1 MKKQGYWLKLLYFF
15 SLLAFFGGADAVAKQ
30 ATITLYQADSLF
42 AAGRYLDA
50 VDAYEKYLNLAHKP
64 TDPMLL
70 KLAYGWEKQGDVA
83 KMLYYLQV
91 YFDRRPD
98 EAVLKKM
105 HDVASQNNLRGYE
118 TDDLNYFYLFY
129 KQYGLYI
136 TLALVLLGTYAFG
149 IFWMKYR
156 NREPA
161 RRRHKLIVLAYLTG
175 LLLMVNL
182 PEGYQSG
189 IINRDRVLLRR
200 DPSAAAPVADV
211 ISRGHKINILGSQD
225 IWLHV
230 FWNDGL
236 YYVRKDNVWVI

>member
-1 MKKQGYWLKLLYFF
+1 MFLL
-15 SLLAFFGGADAVAKQ
+15 LGGKAGAETAG
-30 ATITLYQADSLF
+30 TPLYQADSLF
-42 AAGRYLDA
+42 AAGLYPAA
-50 VDAYEKYLNLAHKP
+50 VEAYENYLNSGQKP

-70 KLAYGWEKQGDVA
+70 KLAFVWEKQGDVA

-105 HDVASQNNLRGYE
+105 HDIATQYNLRGYE

-149 IFWMKYR
+149 IFWIKFR
-156 NREPA
+156 NQEPT
-161 RRRHKLIVLAYLTG
+161 RRTHKLIVLAYLTG
-175 LLLMVNL
+175 LLLLVNL
-182 PEGYQSG
+182 PERYQSG

-211 ISRGHKINILGSQD
+211 INRGHKVNILGSED
-225 IWLHV
+225 VWLYV

-236 YYVRKDNVWVI
+236 YYVRKDNVWQI

>member
-1 MKKQGYWLKLLYFF
+1 MQGSALKLAYFF
-15 SLLAFFGGADAVAKQ
+15 SLVFLLGGLTSLAGTGSVS
-30 ATITLYQADSLF
+30 LYQADSLF
-42 AAGRYLDA
+42 AAGRYEPA
-50 VDAYEKYLNLAHKP
+50 VNAYEFHLKNGYKP

-83 KMLYYLQV
+83 RMLYYLQV

-105 HDVASQNNLRGYE
+105 HEVAIQNNLRGYE

-129 KQYGLYI
+129 KQYGLYL
-136 TLALVLLGTYAFG
+136 TVGLVLLGTYAFG
-149 IFWMKYR
+149 IFWMKHR
-156 NREPA
+156 NREA
-161 RRRHKLIVLAYLTG
+161 SRRRHKVIVLAYLTA
-175 LLLMVNL
+175 LLLLINL

-189 IINRDRVLLRR
+189 IVNRDRVLLRR

-211 ISRGHKINILGSQD
+211 IQRGNKVNILGSQD
-225 IWLHV
+225 IWLRV

-236 YYVRKDNVWVI
+236 YYIRRDAVWEI

>member
-1 MKKQGYWLKLLYFF
+1 MQGHSLKLLYFF
-15 SLLAFFGGADAVAKQ
+15 SFLLFLRVGNAAAASTSV
-30 ATITLYQADSLF
+30 TLYQADSLF
-42 AAGRYLDA
+42 AAGLYPAA
-50 VDAYEKYLNLAHKP
+50 VEAYEFHLQKGYKP

-70 KLAYGWEKQGDVA
+70 KLAYVWEKQGDVA

-98 EAVLKKM
+98 EAILKKM
-105 HDVASQNNLRGYE
+105 HEVAIQNNLRGYE

-136 TLALVLLGTYAFG
+136 TLGLVLLGTYAFG
-149 IFWMKYR
+149 IFWLKYR
-156 NREPA
+156 NHEPA

-175 LLLMVNL
+175 LLLLVNL
-182 PEGYQSG
+182 PERYQSG

-200 DPSAAAPVADV
+200 DPSSAAPVADV
-211 ISRGHKINILGSQD
+211 INRGHKVNILGSQD
-225 IWLHV
+225 VWLHV

-236 YYVRKDNVWVI
+236 YYVRKDSVWLI

>member
-1 MKKQGYWLKLLYFF
+1 MQGHSLKLLYFF
-15 SLLAFFGGADAVAKQ
+15 SFVLFLRVGNVA
-30 ATITLYQADSLF
+30 ATSTSVTLYQADSLF
-42 AAGRYLDA
+42 AAGLYPAA
-50 VDAYEKYLNLAHKP
+50 VEAYESHLQKGYKP

-70 KLAYGWEKQGDVA
+70 KLAYVWEKQGDVA
-83 KMLYYLQV
+83 KMLYYLQI

-98 EAVLKKM
+98 EAILKKM
-105 HDVASQNNLRGYE
+105 HDVAIQNDLRGYE

-136 TLALVLLGTYAFG
+136 TLGLVLLGTYAFG
-149 IFWMKYR
+149 IFWLKYR

-175 LLLMVNL
+175 LLLLVNL
-182 PEGYQSG
+182 PERYQSG

-200 DPSAAAPVADV
+200 DPSSAAPVADV
-211 ISRGHKINILGSQD
+211 INRGHKVNILGSQD
-225 IWLHV
+225 VWLHV

-236 YYVRKDNVWVI
+236 YYVRKDNVWLI

>member
-1 MKKQGYWLKLLYFF
+1 MQGYHLKLLYFF
-15 SLLAFFGGADAVAKQ
+15 SVLLILPGFPVVAKS
-30 ATITLYQADSLF
+30 TSVTLYQADSLF
-42 AAGRYLDA
+42 AAGSYPAA
-50 VDAYEKYLNLAHKP
+50 VEAYEYHIQQGYKP

-70 KLAYGWEKQGDVA
+70 KLAYIWEKQGDVA

-105 HDVASQNNLRGYE
+105 HDIAIQNNLRGYE

-136 TLALVLLGTYAFG
+136 TLGLVLLGTYAFG
-149 IFWMKYR
+149 IFWLKYR
-156 NREPA
+156 NKEPS

-175 LLLMVNL
+175 LLLLVNL
-182 PEGYQSG
+182 PERYQSG

-200 DPSAAAPVADV
+200 DPSSAAPVADV
-211 ISRGHKINILGSQD
+211 INRGHKVNILGSQD
-225 IWLHV
+225 VWLHV

-236 YYVRKDNVWVI
+236 YYVRKDTVWLI

>member
-1 MKKQGYWLKLLYFF
+1 MQGHPLKLLYFF
-15 SLLAFFGGADAVAKQ
+15 SLTLFLRSFGVEAKS
-30 ATITLYQADSLF
+30 AYLSIYQADSLF
-42 AAGRYLDA
+42 AAGSYPA
-50 VDAYEKYLNLAHKP
+50 ATEAFEYHIQHGYKP

-70 KLAYGWEKQGDVA
+70 KLAFMYEKQGDVA

-98 EAVLKKM
+98 EIVLKKM
-105 HDVASQNNLRGYE
+105 HDIAIQNNLRGYE

-149 IFWMKYR
+149 IFWLKFR
-156 NREPA
+156 NREPS
-161 RRRHKLIVLAYLTG
+161 RQRHKLTVLAYLTG
-175 LLLMVNL
+175 LLLLVNL
-182 PEGYQSG
+182 PERYQSG
-189 IINRDRVLLRR
+189 IVNRDRVLLRR
-200 DPSAAAPVADV
+200 DPSSAAPVVDV
-211 ISRGHKINILGSQD
+211 ISRGHKVNILGSQD

-236 YYVRKDNVWVI
+236 YYVRKDNVWLI